1 MTALTLALKAP
12 ATRLA
17 AFGHAI
23 AEFFAG
29 ISEGQEMAR
38 RYEELSRM
46 SDAGL
51 AARGLTR
58 EDLPQAIV
66 RGRAGRGACEDRH

>member
-1 MTALTLALKAP
+1 MTALALALKAP
-12 ATRLA
+12 SARFA
-17 AFGHAI
+17 AFSRSV

-46 SDAGL
+46 SDAAL
-51 AARGLTR
+51 AARGISR
-58 EDLPQAIV
+58 EQLPQAIV
-66 RGRAGRGACEDRH
+66 HGRIGR

>member
-58 EDLPQAIV
+58 EDLPRAII
-66 RGRAGRGACEDRH
+66 RGRAGR

>member
-58 EDLPQAIV
+58 EDLPHAIV
-66 RGRAGRGACEDRH
+66 RGRAGL